1 MKFTEF
7 LCDVGRPLTY
17 YPALALAL
25 GCVKAAIFLANLI
38 YWTGKQ
44 ADPNGWIYKSS
55 DEIELETGLPYD
67 QQRTARKRLKRQGLI
82 EERYARLDHRLYFR
96 PHIEAINA
104 AWEAWLAKSKESIS
118 STTTRRLPR
127 QEVDSGD
134 GQTVDGPTAADKGG
148 DKDNTDSSITDLS
161 NTHHYSSG
169 GELVWPKQL
178 TPAAR
183 SLCEREL
190 IRCPS
195 ERMSDVVRQLSHR
208 LTRAHDPLRLPHLYV
223 RTLVRAA
230 ASGTFVKLAPAA
242 PLSAEQRTKIEQ
254 RYQQLL
260 ASARSRGDRELGL
273 IREG

>member
-1 MKFTEF
+1 M
-7 LCDVGRPLTY
+7 
-17 YPALALAL
+17 
-25 GCVKAAIFLANLI
+25 
-38 YWTGKQ
+38 
-44 ADPNGWIYKSS
+44 
-55 DEIELETGLPYD
+55 
-67 QQRTARKRLKRQGLI
+67 
-82 EERYARLDHRLYFR
+82 
-96 PHIEAINA
+96 
-104 AWEAWLAKSKESIS
+104 
-118 STTTRRLPR
+118 
-127 QEVDSGD
+127 
-134 GQTVDGPTAADKGG
+134 
-148 DKDNTDSSITDLS
+148 
-161 NTHHYSSG
+161 
-169 GELVWPKQL
+169 VWPKQL